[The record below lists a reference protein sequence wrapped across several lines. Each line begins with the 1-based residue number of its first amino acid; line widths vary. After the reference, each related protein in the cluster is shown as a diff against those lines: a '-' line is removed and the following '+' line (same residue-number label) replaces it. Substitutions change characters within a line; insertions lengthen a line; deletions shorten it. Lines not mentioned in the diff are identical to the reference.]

1 MNILML
7 YNNRYSIKLYR
18 SSCSRLFDYLQII
31 ILSVTNVII
40 IKILF
45 AEHFGFWAVCLSTLY
60 IWLLLMYLPTIIT
73 QRIFVFKN
81 KFIIM
86 RFPKIFKILKKHKV
100 LKIHQISD
108 EETVSLFEYFVNGI
122 WSYKNGVVY
131 RIILENKTYLVCCDK
146 SDIEKMKLLILEITK
161 SNES

>member
-18 SSCSRLFDYLQII
+18 SPCSCLFDYLQII

-60 IWLLLMYLPTIIT
+60 IWLLLMYLPTIVT

-81 KFIIM
+81 KLIIM
-86 RFPKIFKILKKHKV
+86 RFPKIFKILKN
-100 LKIHQISD
+100 I
-108 EETVSLFEYFVNGI
+108 
-122 WSYKNGVVY
+122 
-131 RIILENKTYLVCCDK
+131 K
-146 SDIEKMKLLILEITK
+146 S
-161 SNES
+161 

>member
-1 MNILML
+1 
-7 YNNRYSIKLYR
+7 
-18 SSCSRLFDYLQII
+18 
-31 ILSVTNVII
+31 
-40 IKILF
+40 
-45 AEHFGFWAVCLSTLY
+45 
-60 IWLLLMYLPTIIT
+60 MYLPTIIT